1 MSMCTVMDVHYLL
14 AFSEFLVSFI
24 LYSLALDN
32 RPHASSKKYDI
43 TLFKSE
49 DPILAINLTQ

>member
-32 RPHASSKKYDI
+32 RPHVSSKKYDI

-49 DPILAINLTQ
+49 